1 MPFFKKDEMKV
12 DEVFIPRWEDSLYSS
27 LANEQDVFIEL
38 CENWNFQLKQVEPL
52 KVIKCFWFV
61 LIEKG

>member
-12 DEVFIPRWEDSLYSS
+12 DEVFIPRWEDSLYCS

-38 CENWNFQLKQVEPL
+38 CENWNFRLKQVEPL
-52 KVIKCFWFV
+52 KVIKCFWLV